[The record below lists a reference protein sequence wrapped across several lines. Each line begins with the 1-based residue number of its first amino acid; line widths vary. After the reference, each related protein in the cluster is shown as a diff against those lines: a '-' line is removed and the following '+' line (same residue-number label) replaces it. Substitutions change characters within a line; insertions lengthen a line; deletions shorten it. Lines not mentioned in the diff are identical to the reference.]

1 MKIKTIN
8 NRYIPKHV
16 QSVFKQED
24 LIKIGFP
31 STIKGIRE
39 SGNQGIRESGNQ
51 GIRGAWQWK
60 TGNSREDN

>member
-39 SGNQGIRESGNQ
+39 SGNQGIR
-51 GIRGAWQWK
+51 GAWQWK